1 MKRVLVPLTGHSPDR
16 RALVTAFLVSE
27 RCRGLVD
34 ALCITPHAEVHT
46 PTESTSIPS
55 ALLTQ
60 LHRIASEE
68 QARVAASA
76 RQIFEE
82 VCRQHNRSYV
92 AAATRAE
99 RMMG

>member
-1 MKRVLVPLTGHSPDR
+1 MKRVLVPLTGHSSDR
-16 RALVTAFLVSE
+16 RTLVTAFLVSDH
-27 RCRGLVD
+27 CRGLVD

-60 LHRIASEE
+60 LHSIAAEE

-76 RQIFEE
+76 RQIFEGT
-82 VCRQHNRSYV
+82 VNLS
-92 AAATRAE
+92 
-99 RMMG
+99 